1 MRTGVLVRTGANGAN
16 GCERVLPTR
25 RCERKLVPVQK
36 LGLELVPVQE
46 LGRGE
51 VFWARNLKES
61 DNHWRKGCLLL
72 DEEERGE
79 PVFFKGNA
87 PRNRPDQNGELQS
100 AYPTGKAYPIGNCTT
115 KCTNPTAAH
124 PITTTEKCKRI
135 SANGKSISV
144 FPLKSTILIM
154 MIMARQTRRRGECSP
169 TRMASESMMR
179 R

>member
-1 MRTGVLVRTGANGAN
+1 MLPTRR
-16 GCERVLPTR
+16 CERVLPTG

-100 AYPTGKAYPIGNCTT
+100 AYPNGKAYPNGNCTT

-144 FPLKSTILIM
+144 FPLKSTILISNDACLYVVSN
-154 MIMARQTRRRGECSP
+154 INSTLESAALSRELAHLHLGHLGE
-169 TRMASESMMR
+169 R
-179 R
+179 